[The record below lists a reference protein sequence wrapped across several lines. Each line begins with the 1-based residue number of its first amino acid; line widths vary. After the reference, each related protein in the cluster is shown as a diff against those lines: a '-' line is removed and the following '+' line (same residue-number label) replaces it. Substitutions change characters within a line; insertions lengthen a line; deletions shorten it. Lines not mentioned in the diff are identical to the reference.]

1 MYKCKWNLNKGSYI
15 IKIKTIVIPLL
26 PNFLSP
32 IMNRSCQTLFLLFM
46 YFIATARL
54 SHGLDSVERESSVG
68 AFLLRLRLLTSLSIS
83 HYALP
88 AWFCHF
94 TLILHLTCLENWTRS
109 YRQCRP
115 VPPVAAKGG
124 PYNHDRVPKITWI
137 WGPGMPIFTGCVN
150 FYDTGPC
157 PGNPIGKYEF
167 KSSLIEMN
175 ALHFNN

>member
-124 PYNHDRVPKITWI
+124 PYNHDGVPKITWI
-137 WGPGMPIFTGCVN
+137 WGPRDAHIYGVCKFLWHRYSEGVHIMAATN
-150 FYDTGPC
+150 FLTWRLLYG
-157 PGNPIGKYEF
+157 
-167 KSSLIEMN
+167 SV
-175 ALHFNN
+175 